1 MASRGGASVAASSQN
16 SASMTSKSMAK
27 DITKNLNKN
36 ASVKANIN
44 ENLNVD
50 QLREKVKMDNAE
62 KVWNKIFKPDAK
74 LGKLGIL
81 YQWKAKYLFPYGD
94 IAPLRDFE
102 TDMSSKQPHAKTK
115 SARQGASTR
124 PQDEFEQELQQ
135 RLPVE
140 MRNFLD
146 SQPHRTFEKLI
157 NEKYRLSVEDMGGLQ
172 YCAHWVEEL
181 KQPILISQ
189 DQVSKDLHRFS
200 NAFPIE
206 FIPFKT
212 DAEITIENLQKRIKR
227 IQIKKMNAL
236 KNNE

>member
-1 MASRGGASVAASSQN
+1 
-16 SASMTSKSMAK
+16 MTSKSMAK

-124 PQDEFEQELQQ
+124 PHQDVSPR
-135 RLPVE
+135 RLAKT
-140 MRNFLD
+140 
-146 SQPHRTFEKLI
+146 S
-157 NEKYRLSVEDMGGLQ
+157 
-172 YCAHWVEEL
+172 
-181 KQPILISQ
+181 PI
-189 DQVSKDLHRFS
+189 R
-200 NAFPIE
+200 P
-206 FIPFKT
+206 
-212 DAEITIENLQKRIKR
+212 
-227 IQIKKMNAL
+227 
-236 KNNE
+236 